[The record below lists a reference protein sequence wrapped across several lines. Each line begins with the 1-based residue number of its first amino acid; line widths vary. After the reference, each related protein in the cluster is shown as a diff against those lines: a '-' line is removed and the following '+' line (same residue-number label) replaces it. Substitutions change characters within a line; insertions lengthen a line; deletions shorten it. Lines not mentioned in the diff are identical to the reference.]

1 MIFIYKKKY
10 CRVDLTYNTTH
21 GLCCERSYELS
32 SMAFEIVPIRGIVQL
47 CMVGLYADIG
57 SK

>member
-1 MIFIYKKKY
+1 MIFIYKKNT
-10 CRVDLTYNTTH
+10 VVLTSHTILLTGSAANAVM
-21 GLCCERSYELS
+21 LS